1 MDMKE
6 KSEKIHI
13 KFTGGNKT
21 THSKKKERINSK
33 EDEPVREQEAESLI
47 RSDR

>member
-21 THSKKKERINSK
+21 TQQKERINSK

>member
-21 THSKKKERINSK
+21 THSKKKELNLK

-47 RSDR
+47 